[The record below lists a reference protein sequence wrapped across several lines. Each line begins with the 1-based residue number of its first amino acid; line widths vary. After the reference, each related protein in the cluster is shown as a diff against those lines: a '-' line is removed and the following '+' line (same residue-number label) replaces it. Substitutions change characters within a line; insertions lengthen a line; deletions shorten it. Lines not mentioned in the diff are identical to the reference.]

1 MLIVQFVIHKY
12 KCCSCLV
19 ISIGTNQGR
28 LGKFPTY
35 IMAYTS
41 WTRQGYS
48 TNLHVPVT
56 VYNIQQ
62 LNHQHR
68 QEIIV
73 YQRRQENISNFF
85 FPLLD

>member
-1 MLIVQFVIHKY
+1 MFYPL
-12 KCCSCLV
+12 LV
-19 ISIGTNQGR
+19 ISIGTNQVR

-35 IMAYTS
+35 IMTYTV